1 MKKSIIIMLV
11 MVQVALILININ
23 ITSFKIWAVDNDIS
37 MEITELKP
45 KFSALDIDIDDS
57 LIISYEDIDTSDYE
71 CSLSANGISASIV
84 EDSDYLQCEVEAI
97 DGVEFGELAV
107 SG

>member
-1 MKKSIIIMLV
+1 MKGSKFIVCL
-11 MVQVALILININ
+11 LILVQLVGFIPNIDINYN
-23 ITSFKIWAVDNDIS
+23 ISAIDMIYET
-37 MEITELKP
+37 TELNP

-97 DGVEFGELAV
+97 EGVEFGELTV